1 MSMQD
6 PIADMLTRIRNGQMA
21 KHKQVKLISS
31 QLKEHVARVL
41 KEEGYITDFSV
52 ESLDNNLKS
61 MTVDL
66 KYFQGR
72 PVIDR
77 IKRISRPGLRVYK
90 AMKELSTVPGF
101 GIAILS
107 TSKGVM
113 THVTAKAQGVGGEV
127 ICEVA

>member
-90 AMKELSTVPGF
+90 AMKELSTIPGF

-107 TSKGVM
+107 TSQGVM
-113 THVTAKAQGVGGEV
+113 THVSAKAKGVGGEV

>member
-107 TSKGVM
+107 TSQGVM
-113 THVTAKAQGVGGEV
+113 THVSAKAKGVGGEV

>member
-1 MSMQD
+1 VSMQD

-90 AMKELSTVPGF
+90 AMKELSTIPGF

-107 TSKGVM
+107 TSQGVM
-113 THVTAKAQGVGGEV
+113 THVSAKAKGVGGEV